1 MSENK
6 REFDRWVAAISRGGL
21 GHVYVRLYQDA
32 PTWVRDMAVNRY
44 GKGTVFLPAQRSC
57 ARASVAA

>member
-1 MSENK
+1 MSENR
-6 REFDRWVAAISRGGL
+6 REFDRWVAGISRGGL

-44 GKGTVFLPAQRSC
+44 GKGTVFLPAPRGRTAPQ
-57 ARASVAA
+57 VAA